1 LKRALF
7 LGGVLAVVLA
17 SSTSAAAQTQWPA
30 PHQEDHHA
38 LGGGVPI
45 VLFAD
50 LGFWTGGTDFGI
62 GSLDG
67 FVMPLTFGA
76 YFTIE
81 DVVELGAVWGFAG
94 GYLDTEVL
102 GVSDDTG
109 AFVLFNPFI
118 NAAYRYDHDLFVLRV
133 GGGVALPV
141 ANADSDVGIEQTARQ
156 TTLALSAAMR
166 GLWNFWLYDEERIS
180 IVVPNLRI
188 DSDPRE
194 VYVWALETA
203 LGFLLETGDR
213 DRDTEAVWQ
222 VGVELGARI
231 DRVFVLGARL
241 GVWLLLTP
249 ADMEDAAQASLE
261 PFIRWHLEPI
271 YLQAAFLM
279 NLDTTLGFD
288 RPGGTIWGLRFGM
301 GAHF

>member
-7 LGGVLAVVLA
+7 LGGVIAVVLT
-17 SSTSAAAQTQWPA
+17 SGSAAAQTQWPA
-30 PHQEDHHA
+30 PHQEDHHV

-45 VLFAD
+45 VLFGD
-50 LGFWTGGTDFGI
+50 LGLWTGGTDLGI

-67 FVMPLTFGA
+67 LVVPFTFGA

-81 DVVELGAVWGFAG
+81 DIVELGAVWGFAG
-94 GYLDTEVL
+94 GYLDSEIL
-102 GVSDDTG
+102 GVGDDSG

-118 NAAYRYDHDLFVLRV
+118 NAAYRYNHDLFILRI

-156 TTLALSAAMR
+156 ATLVLSASMR

-194 VYVWALETA
+194 AYVWAFETA
-203 LGFLLETGDR
+203 LGFLLETGDG
-213 DRDTEAVWQ
+213 DRDTEAIWQ
-222 VGVELGARI
+222 MSLELGARI

-249 ADMEDAAQASLE
+249 EDGDDAAQTSLE

-279 NLDTTLGFD
+279 NLDTPLGFE
-288 RPGGTIWGLRFGM
+288 RQGGTVWGLRFGM